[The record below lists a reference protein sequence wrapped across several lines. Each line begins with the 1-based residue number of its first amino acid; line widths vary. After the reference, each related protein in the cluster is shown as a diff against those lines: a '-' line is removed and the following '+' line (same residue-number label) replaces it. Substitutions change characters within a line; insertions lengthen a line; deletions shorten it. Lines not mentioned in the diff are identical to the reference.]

1 MSERQ
6 MTFQN
11 DLVLVDRAANGG
23 ESAMYEKYYKQLV
36 HLAEHEGIPPEESAD
51 LARATLMEMQHERS
65 AEEVVSEE
73 MMMIHLMQRRR
84 SLIAAYLSNRERGI
98 RRHRARLIKQQHAKF
113 IVDFQPSV
121 FLLISGLVSFAVL
134 QLLTSQESVI
144 ALGTFCFGI
153 LGMWT
158 LAYLSKFSSLKK
170 AMVSKGFESK

>member
-11 DLVLVDRAANGG
+11 DLVSVDRAVNGS
-23 ESAMYEKYYKQLV
+23 EAALYEKYYEQLM
-36 HLAEHEGIPPEESAD
+36 HLAEHAGIPPEESAD
-51 LARATLMEMQHERS
+51 LARAALMKALGDMQPTGDAISEKWMMQFSRS
-65 AEEVVSEE
+65 VV
-73 MMMIHLMQRRR
+73 
-84 SLIAAYLSNRERGI
+84 AGYVSNRERGI